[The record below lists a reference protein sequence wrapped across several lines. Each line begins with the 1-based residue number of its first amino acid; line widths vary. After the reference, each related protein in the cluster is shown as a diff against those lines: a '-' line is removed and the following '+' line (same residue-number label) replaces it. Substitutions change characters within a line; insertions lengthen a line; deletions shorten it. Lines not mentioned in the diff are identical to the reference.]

1 MGMTLAQKLKD
12 SRLQRSWTQLDV
24 AKRSGLDRSYISYLE
39 QPGKSG
45 RPSAEALLKLAH
57 AFNIKPEELY
67 QAAGYIKE
75 TKGTTPRLETPE
87 EILDRL
93 KLATPVSIPIYT
105 DYPFH
110 AGDPV
115 EPIDFVYRARPKLA
129 NKNIEGYVVHGKC
142 LEPHVNNGDIIV
154 VDREGEIDN
163 GDIIACLLDNELHIA
178 KLRKIADELWLEN
191 NNGRRKFQDCQVAA
205 PVIECI
211 RRLK

>member
-1 MGMTLAQKLKD
+1 MEEVGALIKRLREEKGMSQRQLATL
-12 SRLQRSWTQLDV
+12 SRVDRGYINQLE
-24 AKRSGLDRSYISYLE
+24 AGKEGSISL
-39 QPGKSG
+39 
-45 RPSAEALLKLAH
+45 RTARKLAI
-57 AFNIKPEELY
+57 ALGKPPEVFL
-67 QAAGYIKE
+67 QNGNSSH
-75 TKGTTPRLETPE
+75 TETPE

-142 LEPHVNNGDIIV
+142 LEPHINNGDVIIVDRDGEINNGDIV
-154 VDREGEIDN
+154 
-163 GDIIACLLDNELHIA
+163 ACLLDNELHLA
-178 KLRKIADELWLEN
+178 RLRKIADELWLEN
-191 NNGRRKFQDCQVAA
+191 KNSRRKFEECQMAA